1 MIQFKNK
8 KVLIV
13 VAHPDDETI
22 GCGGLIAKLNKKK
35 SKVFSIYLS
44 DGRSARDKKK
54 NNNTLVLKESA
65 EAAKILGFKWL
76 KDFCGKFEDQ
86 KLDKQS
92 LLSIIKVIEKVK
104 NKIKPDLIITHSKS
118 DLNRD
123 HRIVYEAVVTAFRP
137 KHREIWSQILS
148 FEIASATDYGNS
160 LFEKKFDP
168 NYFINI
174 KQEWKKKE
182 KALKAYKS
190 EMLKFPNSRS
200 IKGIKTL
207 NQLRGVQNG
216 IDMAEAFELVKFI
229 TR

>member
-1 MIQFKNK
+1 MMQLKNK
-8 KVLIV
+8 KVLII

-22 GCGGLIAKLNKKK
+22 GCGGLIVKLKKKK
-35 SKVFSIYLS
+35 SKIFSMYLS
-44 DGRSARDKKK
+44 DGRSARDKKE
-54 NNNTLVLKESA
+54 NNNSLVLKESS
-65 EAAKILGFKWL
+65 EAAKVLGFKWL
-76 KDFCGKFEDQ
+76 NDFCGKFEDQ
-86 KLDKQS
+86 KLDNVS
-92 LLSIIKVIEKVK
+92 LLSIIKIIEKAK

-137 KHREIWSQILS
+137 KHKETWSQILS
-148 FEIASATDYGNS
+148 FEVASATDYGNS

-168 NYFINI
+168 NYFVNI
-174 KQEWKKKE
+174 KQEWSKKE

-190 EMLKFPNSRS
+190 EMLEFPNSRS

>member
-1 MIQFKNK
+1 MMQFKNK

-35 SKVFSIYLS
+35 SKVFAIYLS
-44 DGRSARDKKK
+44 DGRSAREKKE
-54 NNNTLVLKESA
+54 NNNSLVLKESS

-76 KDFCGKFEDQ
+76 NDFCGKFEDQ

-137 KHREIWSQILS
+137 KHKEIWSQILS

-160 LFEKKFDP
+160 LLKK
-168 NYFINI
+168 NLIQIIY
-174 KQEWKKKE
+174 KYKTRMEKKE

-207 NQLRGVQNG
+207 NQLR
-216 IDMAEAFELVKFI
+216 AFKTELI
-229 TR
+229 WLRLLN

>member
-1 MIQFKNK
+1 MN
-8 KVLIV
+8 
-13 VAHPDDETI
+13 
-22 GCGGLIAKLNKKK
+22 
-35 SKVFSIYLS
+35 
-44 DGRSARDKKK
+44 
-54 NNNTLVLKESA
+54 VLKSGIYA
-65 EAAKILGFKWL
+65 HGPI
-76 KDFCGKFEDQ
+76 
-86 KLDKQS
+86 S
-92 LLSIIKVIEKVK
+92 
-104 NKIKPDLIITHSKS
+104 
-118 DLNRD
+118 
-123 HRIVYEAVVTAFRP
+123 
-137 KHREIWSQILS
+137 
-148 FEIASATDYGNS
+148 S